1 MRIVVLALALTVTSA
16 ANARADDAG
25 ERTNH
30 RRLVHAA
37 AIALGGAA
45 YLTIQFGLADKLAP
59 DTCTWCDPP
68 GIDVS
73 VRDAVRWDDP
83 KLANTFADITGYYGA
98 AAFAVGSVVLSGF
111 DQGPRRW
118 FDDAFPVLESAIASS
133 LLHHLAKF
141 SLPRERPA
149 HHFGGI
155 EVEPAK
161 DQEFSFFSGHSSLS
175 FSLAVSA
182 GMVAH
187 YRHYR
192 SEPYIWAGGL
202 ALAAATGYLRIAADA
217 HYFTDVL
224 IGAAV
229 GTAVGYLVPT
239 YLHRDIFAREH
250 ATVVPTANGVAI
262 SGVF

>member
-1 MRIVVLALALTVTSA
+1 MRILALALALTISRTA
-16 ANARADDAG
+16 AAEEP
-25 ERTNH
+25 ERTNN
-30 RRLVHAA
+30 RRLLHAA
-37 AIALGGAA
+37 AIAVGGAA

-59 DTCTWCDPP
+59 DTCTWCNPP
-68 GIDVS
+68 GIDTS
-73 VRDAVRWDDP
+73 VRDALRWDDP
-83 KLANTFADITGYYGA
+83 KRANTFADVTGYYGA
-98 AAFAVGSVVLSGF
+98 AIFGVGSVVLSGF

-118 FDDAFPVLESAIASS
+118 VDDAMPVLESAIAAS
-133 LLHHLAKF
+133 LLHHLGKF
-141 SLPRERPA
+141 LLPRERPA

-161 DQEFSFFSGHSSLS
+161 DQQYSFWSGHSSLS
-175 FSLAVSA
+175 FALAVSA

-187 YRHYR
+187 YRGYR

-229 GTAVGYLVPT
+229 GSATGYLIPK
-239 YLHRDIFAREH
+239 YLHRDIFATER
-250 ATVVPTANGVAI
+250 AVVVPTAHGLAF